1 MRPGLVKYFD
11 DTLTVDWLLV
21 ISSELAVENITR
33 ELAALHERESK
44 VAVEAA
50 SKKLT
55 SQMKEENEKALKKA
69 VEQAKV
75 L

>member
-1 MRPGLVKYFD
+1 M
-11 DTLTVDWLLV
+11 DWLLV